1 MYNKNQALKY
11 GGIKSKVV
19 SWKLFVGCVC
29 IKGVAE
35 PSHRPRQFKRT
46 VPNGLSR
53 VIVLTSKLA
62 WECKPAVVAIERGA
76 VQSRVGSHRAEERIS
91 YVFSS
96 ETHAIPVNPLP
107 ADSHRDHYNM
117 ASPVVNQPDPL
128 RSSCWH
134 PYTKVVLVVVTQLQ

>member
-46 VPNGLSR
+46 VPSLVGCLRTLLLEFDYTAAASF
-53 VIVLTSKLA
+53 
-62 WECKPAVVAIERGA
+62 AIKR
-76 VQSRVGSHRAEERIS
+76 
-91 YVFSS
+91 
-96 ETHAIPVNPLP
+96 
-107 ADSHRDHYNM
+107 
-117 ASPVVNQPDPL
+117 
-128 RSSCWH
+128 
-134 PYTKVVLVVVTQLQ
+134 